1 MSQSQDINRRIKEFA
16 ERLKREQDNTKAL
29 PKKHGFPERPERVH
43 KWSERDKPK
52 NNMDARQQLSPDQN
66 ENKAV
71 FEANLLLH
79 EVQDQVA
86 RLQGF
91 LAMNPAFVP
100 ALEPVLEHFE
110 MKMEYLD
117 ELINKDENQL
127 SHQERGFFLSE
138 RRRFMSDLQAKG
150 PEYF

>member
-1 MSQSQDINRRIKEFA
+1 MSQDINRRIKEFA
-16 ERLKREQDNTKAL
+16 DRLKREQDSTRQP

-43 KWSERDKPK
+43 KWSERNKP
-52 NNMDARQQLSPDQN
+52 NNIEARQQLSPDQN
-66 ENKAV
+66 ENKAI

-91 LAMNPAFVP
+91 LSMNPAFVP

-110 MKMEYLD
+110 MQMDYLD
-117 ELINKDENQL
+117 NLVNKDPNQL
-127 SHQERGFFLSE
+127 PKTHQPHFLSE

>member
-16 ERLKREQDNTKAL
+16 EQLKREQDNTKL
-29 PKKHGFPERPERVH
+29 PPKKHGFPERPERVH
-43 KWSERDKPK
+43 KWSERNKPK
-52 NNMDARQQLSPDQN
+52 GIEARQQLSSEQN

-91 LAMNPAFVP
+91 LSMNPAFVP
-100 ALEPVLEHFE
+100 TLQPVLEHFE
-110 MKMEYLD
+110 MQMDYLD
-117 ELINKDENQL
+117 NLVNKDPNQL
-127 SHQERGFFLSE
+127 PRIEQQHFLSE